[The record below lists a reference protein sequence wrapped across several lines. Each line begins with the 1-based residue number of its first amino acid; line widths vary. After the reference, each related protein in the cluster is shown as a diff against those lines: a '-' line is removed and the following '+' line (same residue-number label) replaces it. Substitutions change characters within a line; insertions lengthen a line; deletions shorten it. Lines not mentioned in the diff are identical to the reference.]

1 MNMTKT
7 MPAFSPF
14 FPTADSLGNL
24 PEPYHELPERPT
36 EIAPILDP
44 ENFTK
49 PLLEFDDIGCQ
60 SFYGDD
66 TTAPVDFVPP
76 QPEAFNDPYLYPSL
90 SHNECLRLTVLWYY
104 TRLITKNDALMS
116 KLHGLLAIVQTFMG
130 WEFAIIGMVDEAVFT
145 RLAAINLPIALLPRR
160 ESPCSHTINQ
170 DPGSVFSIPNMA
182 EDWRFKQSPHVA
194 IGGLRSYAGTQLL
207 IKTDTGEEVALG
219 SLCIASK
226 TVQKPLNQEQKA
238 SLVRFAEMV
247 TSELVSTLRQSRT
260 REKEKKLELLM
271 GLKGEKDVSE
281 ADFKARLIELIKSF
295 YPEASVSIQT
305 SHDHVLN
312 LGEGVKINF
321 STVKSGLWEDTR
333 LIYELIKTG
342 NHAKL
347 KSSQAARAIVSK
359 CGSFNVFVVVASC
372 DVHHVFDDYDSWFI
386 EACGQVMTDLIH
398 RQDLQEALLA
408 KDAFLRGITHQLRT
422 PIHGMLASSELLG
435 EVLASPNMSIVDGLE
450 LQQFIRESALTHLGT
465 IQASGSQLM
474 ATVNDLL
481 KFNSWSRNKADDLK
495 PTSYDLHDIEK
506 DVLDRFH
513 ESMSEPANADVLV
526 SFEVRL
532 APGRDMVMIDT
543 SILQDVLQPLIVN
556 ALQATTCGSIT
567 VKVSTEPGS
576 SKLQFDVVDTGP
588 GIPPADRIRIFQPF
602 EKGSIHANGV
612 GLGLTL
618 AVKAAH
624 LLGGTV
630 RLVSSEV
637 GVGSHFQVELSGLTF
652 KTKDTSTEAQLGIR
666 RTSQDTA
673 TSEPQSNGVSTKS
686 NPVPSLSPLS
696 IDPQIPPKGPLAPR
710 ALLVDDN
717 AINLKVLRMYCEKR
731 AIPYLLAT
739 NGQEAIAQ
747 FRMACETENSSVNLV
762 LMDLQMPVCGGL
774 EACTSIRALEAAK
787 SLPPSTIFMVTGQ
800 DSPNDRLMSL
810 EAGSDEFLVKPV
822 SLKLLDKHLARY
834 NFR

>member
-1 MNMTKT
+1 

-14 FPTADSLGNL
+14 FPTADSLGTL
-24 PEPYHELPERPT
+24 PESYHQLPERPT
-36 EIAPILDP
+36 EIAPVLDP

-49 PLLEFDDIGCQ
+49 PLLEFNDIGCR
-60 SFYGDD
+60 SCYGDES
-66 TTAPVDFVPP
+66 TAPADFVPP

-170 DPGSVFSIPNMA
+170 DPGTVFAIPNMA
-182 EDWRFKQSPHVA
+182 EDWRFKKSPHVA
-194 IGGLRSYAGTQLL
+194 IGGLRSYAGTQLI
-207 IKTDTGEEVALG
+207 IKTDAGEEVALG

-226 TVQKPLNQEQKA
+226 TVQKPLNQEQNA

-247 TSELVSTLRQSRT
+247 TSELVSSLRQSRT
-260 REKEKKLELLM
+260 REKEKKLELLV
-271 GLKGEKDVSE
+271 GLKAEKDVSE

-305 SHDHVLN
+305 SHEHVLN
-312 LGEGVKINF
+312 FGGDVRINF
-321 STVKSGLWEDTR
+321 NAVKSGLWEDTR
-333 LIYELIKTG
+333 LIYELIKDG

-347 KSSQAARAIVSK
+347 QSSQAARGIVSK

-372 DVHHVFDDYDSWFI
+372 EVHHVFDDYDAWFI
-386 EACGQVMTDLIH
+386 EACGQVMTDFIH

-422 PIHGMLASSELLG
+422 PIHGVLASSELLG
-435 EVLASPNMSIVDGLE
+435 EVLASPDMSIVDGLE
-450 LQQFIRESALTHLGT
+450 LQRFIRESALTHLGT

-481 KFNSWSRNKADDLK
+481 KFNSWSRNKADELK
-495 PTSYDLHDIEK
+495 LTSYDLHDIEK

-532 APGRDMVMIDT
+532 APGKDLVMIDT

-556 ALQATTCGSIT
+556 ALQATTCGSIA

-576 SKLQFDVVDTGP
+576 STLQFDVVDTGP
-588 GIPPADRIRIFQPF
+588 GIPPADRLRIFQPF
-602 EKGSIHANGV
+602 EKGSIHADGV

-637 GVGSHFQVELSGLTF
+637 GVGSRFQVELPGLTF
-652 KTKDTSTEAQLGIR
+652 TTKDTSAEAQLGNR
-666 RTSQDTA
+666 RTSQEAA
-673 TSEPQSNGVSTKS
+673 TSEPQSNGVSTTN
-686 NPVPSLSPLS
+686 NPIPSLSSLS
-696 IDPQIPPKGPLAPR
+696 IDPQTPPKGPLTPR

-747 FRMACETENSSVNLV
+747 FKMACETETSPVNLV

-774 EACTSIRALEAAK
+774 EACTAIRAFETAN

-810 EAGSDEFLVKPV
+810 AAGSDEFLVKPV
-822 SLKLLDKHLARY
+822 SLKLLDKQLARY